1 MEFLIA
7 GALTAIIGAGVGGG
21 LVNIGRGRQDKSLSS
36 RLANLEQT
44 VPELISRSEVQT
56 AFQQAAQIQA
66 QQIAQQQAAQQFS
79 VQPPRA
85 GAELN
90 GQINEQLKGLDN
102 RLRQVY
108 SQFGLQG

>member
-7 GALTAIIGAGVGGG
+7 GALSAIIGAGVGGG
-21 LVNIGRGRQDKSLSS
+21 LANVSRGRQDKTLAS
-36 RLANLEQT
+36 RLASLEQT

-66 QQIAQQQAAQQFS
+66 QQIAQQQAAQQFP
-79 VQPPRA
+79 VQPPRPSM
-85 GAELN
+85 ELN
-90 GQINEQLKGLDN
+90 GQINEQLKGLDA
-102 RLRQVY
+102 RLKQVY